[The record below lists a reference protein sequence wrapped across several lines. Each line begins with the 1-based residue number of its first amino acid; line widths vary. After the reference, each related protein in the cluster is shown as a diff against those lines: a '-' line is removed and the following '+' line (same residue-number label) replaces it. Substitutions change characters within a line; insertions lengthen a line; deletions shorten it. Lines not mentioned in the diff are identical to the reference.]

1 MSGTVKERK
10 LRHLTLVDRIG
21 SFGGGERLAVEIS
34 KRLSPDRF
42 DRSLCA
48 TRWGPKLE
56 ARPSRARALEDL
68 SGHGVRFVGLQR
80 RYALGLRSWRQLVVL
95 MRRERIDILHAHKF
109 GSNLWAALLGPLAG
123 VPVIVAHEHTWSFE
137 GGAARRLIDRGVIAR
152 RCDMMV
158 AVSRE
163 DRRRMIETEGIN
175 PDGVVYIPNGIPAP
189 PSPSGAVGRREL
201 GLSDDHLVVGTVT
214 VLRPQKALDVLVRAA
229 GILRAEFPR
238 LRVLIIG
245 SGPERDALE
254 KLIAELELSRTVSL
268 LGFRTDVPELL
279 PIFDVAASSSDF
291 EGSPLSVLE
300 YMEAAL
306 PVVSTRVGGV
316 PDLVEDGV
324 TGLLVD
330 RGDPEALAN
339 AIAELL
345 RDPERR
351 VQMGRIG
358 RDRRRSKFDI
368 DVTVERIEQLYEDLY
383 RDKAGRS

>member
-1 MSGTVKERK
+1 MSSTAKERK

-21 SFGGGERLAVEIS
+21 AFGGGERLAAEIS
-34 KRLSPDRF
+34 KRLSPERF

-48 TRWGPKLE
+48 TRWGPE
-56 ARPSRARALEDL
+56 VESRVTRARAVDDL
-68 SGHGVRFVGLQR
+68 SEHGVRFVGLQR
-80 RYALGLRSWRQLVVL
+80 RHALGLRSWQQLLAL

-137 GGAARRLIDRGVIAR
+137 GDAMRRFIDRRVIAR
-152 RCDMMV
+152 RCDAVV

-163 DRRRMIETEGIN
+163 DRRRLVELERILPERVI
-175 PDGVVYIPNGIPAP
+175 YIPNGIPAP
-189 PSPSGAVGRREL
+189 PAPTGEVHRDGL
-201 GLSDDHLVVGTVT
+201 GLHEDDLVVGTVG
-214 VLRPQKALDVLVRAA
+214 VLRPQKALDVLIQAA
-229 GILRAEFPR
+229 AILRAEFPR
-238 LRVLIIG
+238 LRVLMVG
-245 SGPERDALE
+245 AGPEYEALE
-254 KLIAELELSRTVSL
+254 KLIVELDLSSTVSL

-291 EGSPLSVLE
+291 EGSPLAVLE

-306 PVVSTRVGGV
+306 PVVSTSVGGI

-330 RGDPEALAN
+330 RGNPEALAN

-358 RDRRRSKFDI
+358 RERRRSEFDI

-383 RDKAGRS
+383 RDKTGRS

>member
-1 MSGTVKERK
+1 MSATVTERK

-34 KRLSPDRF
+34 KRLSPERF

-56 ARPSRARALEDL
+56 SRPTRARALDDL
-68 SGHGVRFVGLQR
+68 SHHGVKFVGLER
-80 RYALGLRSWRQLVVL
+80 KHALGLRSWRQLLAL

-137 GGAARRLIDRGVIAR
+137 GGAWRRFIDRHVIAR
-152 RCDMMV
+152 RCDVVV

-163 DRRRMIETEGIN
+163 DRRRLVELEGIR
-175 PDGVVYIPNGIPAP
+175 PERVIHIPNGIPAP
-189 PSPSGAVGRREL
+189 PPPTGAVERDGL
-201 GLSDDHLVVGTVT
+201 GLHEDDLVVGTVG
-214 VLRPQKALDVLVRAA
+214 VLRPQKALDVLVQAA
-229 GILRAEFPR
+229 AILRAEFRR
-238 LRVLIIG
+238 LRVLVVG
-245 SGPERDALE
+245 AGPEYEALE
-254 KLIAELELSRTVSL
+254 KLIGELNLSSTVRL
-268 LGFRTDVPELL
+268 LGYRTDVPELL

-291 EGSPLSVLE
+291 EGSPLSILE

-330 RGDPEALAN
+330 RGDPGALAR

-351 VQMGRIG
+351 AQMGRTA
-358 RDRRRSKFDI
+358 RDRRRREFDI
-368 DVTVERIEQLYEDLY
+368 DVTVERIEQLYEHLY
-383 RDKAGRS
+383 RDKTGRS

>member
-1 MSGTVKERK
+1 MSVTVKERK

-34 KRLSPDRF
+34 KRLSPERF

-48 TRWGPKLE
+48 TRWSPELE
-56 ARPSRARALEDL
+56 LRPTRARALEEL

-80 RYALGLRSWRQLVVL
+80 RSALGLRSWRQLVML

-123 VPVIVAHEHTWSFE
+123 VPVIVAHEHTWSFD
-137 GGAARRLIDRGVIAR
+137 GGRARRLIDHGVIAR

-163 DRRRMIETEGIN
+163 DRRRMIEIERIN
-175 PDGVVYIPNGIPAP
+175 PDEVIYIPNGIPAP
-189 PSPSGAVGRREL
+189 PSASGALGRREL

-214 VLRPQKALDVLVRAA
+214 VLRPQKAVDVLVRAA
-229 GILRAEFPR
+229 GILRAEFPW
-238 LRVLIIG
+238 LRVLIVG
-245 SGPERDALE
+245 SGQERQALE
-254 KLIAELELSRTVSL
+254 RLIAELDLSSTVSL

-279 PIFDVAASSSDF
+279 PIFDMAASSSDF

-306 PVVSTRVGGV
+306 AVVSTRVGGI

-330 RGDPEALAN
+330 RGDPQALAN

-351 VQMGRIG
+351 VQMGRIA
-358 RDRRRSKFDI
+358 RERRRSRFDI
-368 DVTVERIEQLYEDLY
+368 DLTVERIEQLYEELY
-383 RDKAGRS
+383 RGKRRRD